1 MILQKINRRTGFTLI
16 ELMIVICIIA
26 ICLAVV
32 VPMVG
37 IMIERGEADTDMEIV
52 DQTDEEVTQDVAEPP
67 EEKEAE
73 SKL

>member
-1 MILQKINRRTGFTLI
+1 MILQKINRRAGFTLI

>member
-1 MILQKINRRTGFTLI
+1 MILQKINRRAGFTLI

-37 IMIERGEADTDMEIV
+37 LIIERSEVDTDMEIV
-52 DQTDEEVTQDVAEPP
+52 DQTGEEVTQDVTEPP